1 MTKLKVGVIFGG
13 RSGEHEVSLV
23 SAHSILQAIDQEK
36 YEVVPIGIT
45 PEGKWVVGA
54 DVVHALKTGDI
65 TPLKPATFHTDPTQT
80 GVLALNRDH
89 QALSTAEEQ
98 ISLLLHP
105 LDVVF
110 PVLHGPNGEDGTIQG
125 LFEMADIPYVG
136 SGVFASAAAMDK
148 AMSKALWSAV
158 GLPLVPHQ
166 FFLRSEWEKHPPS
179 IVERVKAAFQLPVF
193 VKPAN
198 MGSSV
203 GISKI
208 KIWEAL
214 AGAID
219 LACRFD
225 RKVLIEQGVDAREI
239 EVGVLGNEVNLTI
252 SPPGEVLVAGEFYDF
267 YDKYVNGASTTQIPA
282 PNLSPEKIE
291 EFQALARRA
300 YQTLDCSGFARVDFF
315 LERGTD
321 RILLNEL
328 NTIPGFTSISMYPK
342 LMAAAGIPYPELID
356 RLIQLALE
364 RHRDKQ
370 RNQIRFSSESDW
382 FLKE

>member
-1 MTKLKVGVIFGG
+1 MKKIKVGVIFGG

-23 SAHSILQAIDQEK
+23 SAHSILQAIDRDK

-45 PEGKWVVGA
+45 SEGRWVVGA
-54 DVVHALKTGDI
+54 DVVQALKIGDM
-65 TPLKPATFHTDPTQT
+65 TRLKPATFHTDPTQN
-80 GVLALNRDH
+80 GLLAMDRDH
-89 QALSTAEEQ
+89 RALSTEGEQ
-98 ISLLLHP
+98 VSLMLEH

-148 AMSKALWSAV
+148 ALSKALWARA
-158 GLPLVPHQ
+158 GLPMVPHQ
-166 FFLRSEWEKHPPS
+166 TFLRSEWEKHPEK
-179 IVERVKAAFQLPVF
+179 ITATAKATFALPVF

-198 MGSSV
+198 LGSSV
-203 GISKI
+203 GICKV
-208 KIWEAL
+208 KTWEDL
-214 AGAID
+214 AKAID

-239 EVGVLGNEVNLTI
+239 ELGVLGNEADLTV
-252 SPPGEVLVAGEFYDF
+252 SVPGEVLVAGEFYDF

-282 PNLSPEKIE
+282 ANLSPEKVK

-300 YQTLDCSGFARVDFF
+300 FETLDCSGLARVDFF
-315 LERGTD
+315 LERKTD
-321 RILLNEL
+321 KIYLNEI

-342 LMAAAGIPYPELID
+342 LMGTAGIPYPELID
-356 RLIQLALE
+356 RLLQLALE

-370 RNQIRFSSESDW
+370 RNQIQFNSESDW
-382 FLKE
+382 FLK